1 VPDGTPKKRL
11 PTDLKSLAR
20 SHTQISIDALSGIAK
35 NGESEAAKVAAS
47 IALLDRGWGRPNQP
61 HDAKLDGELR
71 ITIRKLLTKE
81 EDDAQ

>member
-1 VPDGTPKKRL
+1 MPDGTPKKRL

-47 IALLDRGWGRPNQP
+47 IALLDRGWGKPNQP
-61 HDAKLDGELR
+61 HTGDGGGD
-71 ITIRKLLTKE
+71 IQVTIRTIIEGKKKGE
-81 EDDAQ
+81 